1 MTRIQ
6 KSASSSWEAENS
18 MKQPN
23 NQKQAAPHTPLKT
36 TLTVERGLLLST
48 HKPQI
53 RKRVPAN
60 SGGVECPVARLLRT
74 APMDVATTMMA
85 TLDRGRE
92 AGRAPDR
99 LGAPALRRPRRRA
112 GGAARA
118 DHGLLRRRLPIPARP
133 GRGARRPR
141 GRARDAGE
149 GGRRRRPPRRPVPL
163 PDAPAAPGR
172 RRRRGPRAR
181 GRRRP
186 PLPRVLVG
194 AEGRPALLDDD
205 EGAAALN

>member
-6 KSASSSWEAENS
+6 KSASSSWEAEHIL
-18 MKQPN
+18 KQPN

-85 TLDRGRE
+85 RTM
-92 AGRAPDR
+92 AYPS
-99 LGAPALRRPRRRA
+99 
-112 GGAARA
+112 
-118 DHGLLRRRLPIPARP
+118 
-133 GRGARRPR
+133 
-141 GRARDAGE
+141 
-149 GGRRRRPPRRPVPL
+149 PL
-163 PDAPAAPGR
+163 FSTTPMFISR
-172 RRRRGPRAR
+172 YRTI
-181 GRRRP
+181 
-186 PLPRVLVG
+186 V
-194 AEGRPALLDDD
+194 
-205 EGAAALN
+205 